1 MDVAGEVDSRKSLR
15 PYVFVRHDDLVRE
28 RPAEA
33 TEDVHFARALV
44 EAVLGDLTA
53 PGDRILDPFAGF
65 GTTLAVAAEMG
76 RPAVGVELLPE
87 RCAAMRQRCPTQT
100 VVAGDALDLAG
111 LVDGPFDLCLT
122 SPPFMTENE
131 HPEDPLTGYTVE
143 QGDYASYLQRLRDV
157 CAQVASLMAPAGQVV
172 LSVANLRVGGHFT
185 PLAWDV
191 ARAVSDVLELRQD
204 VFVCT
209 DHRLADFMGDYL
221 LVFGVRPP
229 AAG

>member
-1 MDVAGEVDSRKSLR
+1 MDA
-15 PYVFVRHDDLVRE
+15 
-28 RPAEA
+28 A
-33 TEDVHFARALV
+33 TEDVHFAESLV
-44 EAVLGDLTA
+44 EVVLDDLTE

-65 GTTLAVAAEMG
+65 GTTLAVAARMG
-76 RPAVGVELLPE
+76 RPAVGVELLAARCEQVRE
-87 RCAAMRQRCPTQT
+87 RCPDQT
-100 VVAGDALDLAG
+100 VVHGDALELEQ

-122 SPPFMTENE
+122 SPPFMTEND

-143 QGDYASYLQRLRDV
+143 QGDYTSYLARLTDV
-157 CAQVASLMAPAGQVV
+157 CGQIARVMRPDALVV
-172 LSVANLRVGGHFT
+172 LNVANLRVGGHFT

-191 ARAVSDVLELRQD
+191 ARAVGEVLELRQD

-221 LVFGVRPP
+221 LVFGVRPA